1 MSAFDLIVSAAGTG
15 AVLFIAIKGNKPGLI
30 LEMTRN
36 PALLKDAAKS
46 LENKDVVYFFT
57 RTGNRV
63 LNRNGSHSGSI
74 PQPSAP
80 PSGNPTVPPPAL
92 ASSHSPQS
100 QPA

>member
-46 LENKDVVYFFT
+46 LENKDVV
-57 RTGNRV
+57 
-63 LNRNGSHSGSI
+63 
-74 PQPSAP
+74 
-80 PSGNPTVPPPAL
+80 
-92 ASSHSPQS
+92 
-100 QPA
+100 